1 MVSWDILR
9 RHPTKLIITETERD
23 GCSNSGGATGN
34 RLHWIYQ
41 TDAPTTSAIFFFH
54 FNLENVIFSRLRK
67 GQYGGYHCTA
77 LVFVLLSFNF
87 LLTLR

>member
-1 MVSWDILR
+1 MAAATAVAR
-9 RHPTKLIITETERD
+9 PETACI
-23 GCSNSGGATGN
+23 GFI
-34 RLHWIYQ
+34 RLMPQ
-41 TDAPTTSAIFFFH
+41 LLQPFFFH

-87 LLTLR
+87 LFTLR